1 MTHDFSEL
9 NQYTGLFAGFCALAL
24 FFVVSTVGHLI
35 KAVQR
40 FHEDYRKVNAL
51 DRREEFERKRPLG

>member
-9 NQYTGLFAGFCALAL
+9 NQYTGLFTGFCAFAL
-24 FFVVSTVGHLI
+24 FFAVASVGQLT

-40 FHEDYRKVNAL
+40 FHEDYRKVNSV
-51 DRREEFERKRPLG
+51 DQREEIERQRF